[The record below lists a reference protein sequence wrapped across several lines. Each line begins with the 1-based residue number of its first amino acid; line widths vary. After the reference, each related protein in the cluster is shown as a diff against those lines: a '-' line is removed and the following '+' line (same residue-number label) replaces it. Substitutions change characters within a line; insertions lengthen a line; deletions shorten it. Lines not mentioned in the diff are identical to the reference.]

1 MSDQST
7 KNAVFLVAIMASLL
21 TPFMASSINV
31 ALPAIQSE
39 FNVDAMLLT
48 WIPTTYLLSCCIFL
62 IPIGKLADL
71 AGRKLIFV
79 IGISIFT
86 LSSFLCAVSFG
97 IWMFLMLRVCQ
108 GLGTSMIFG
117 TSMAMLATVFPPGE
131 RGKVIGINVAVV
143 YIGLSS
149 GPFLG
154 GLITEY
160 FSWRGIFLS
169 TVPLGM
175 ITIFFSLKKLNWVWR
190 YTGSEKFDMIGS
202 GLYGLSTF
210 AFMVGLSN
218 LPDLIGAAL
227 IVLGC
232 FLFYVF
238 AKYELNSSSPII
250 NLELFKTNKGFA
262 FSGLAAMIN
271 YSATFA
277 VTFLLSLY
285 LQYIKG
291 LSPKEAGLILMVQPI
306 TMVIVSPLS
315 GRVADFVEP
324 RKLASTGMFIT
335 AVGLFSLTFV
345 SQYTDIS
352 TIIEILVLLGLGF
365 GLFSSPN
372 MTAIMNSVQ
381 KSEYGFASGVVGSM
395 RIFGQMLSM
404 GLAQLI
410 FAVFIGPVHLNEDMF
425 PVFIESLKIAFLMYG
440 LICVAGIYPSVARG
454 NIITRT
460 N

>member
-1 MSDQST
+1 MFR
-7 KNAVFLVAIMASLL
+7 VF
-21 TPFMASSINV
+21 
-31 ALPAIQSE
+31 
-39 FNVDAMLLT
+39 
-48 WIPTTYLLSCCIFL
+48 
-62 IPIGKLADL
+62 
-71 AGRKLIFV
+71 
-79 IGISIFT
+79 
-86 LSSFLCAVSFG
+86 
-97 IWMFLMLRVCQ
+97 Q

-117 TSMAMLATVFPPGE
+117 TSMAMLATVFRPGE

-169 TVPLGM
+169 TVPLGL
-175 ITIFFSLKKLNWVWR
+175 ITIFFSVKKLNWVCR

-218 LPDLIGAAL
+218 LPDLIGAVL

-238 AKYELNSSSPII
+238 ANYELNSSSPII
-250 NLELFKTNKGFA
+250 NLKLFKTNKGFA

-291 LSPKEAGLILMVQPI
+291 LSPKEAGLVLMVQPI

-315 GRVADFVEP
+315 GRVADLVEP
-324 RKLASTGMFIT
+324 RKLASTGMSIT
-335 AVGLFSLTFV
+335 AVGLFSLTLI

-352 TIIEILVLLGLGF
+352 TIIVILVLLGFGF

-425 PVFIESLKIAFLMYG
+425 PLFIESLKMAFLMYG

-454 NIITRT
+454 NIMTRT